1 MSIIA
6 NQPRQS
12 NFELLRIVAM
22 FLIVMHHYV
31 VNSTILGQ
39 FVSGGGVIDNPMNYA
54 FLKLIGAWG
63 KTAINPFVM
72 MSGFFMCTSE
82 LTKKRFLKIFLEWI
96 FYSWSFFVL
105 FAFCGYESVSLTSVV
120 NRVLSIFKTVDVYFT
135 ASFMWF
141 YLGIPIYN
149 LVIKGLDKKGLYI
162 LTAALL
168 MMFVIPITFFGNAN
182 VFHHVFWYMTLY
194 FIGACIRLYPMEWM
208 SRQKVVT
215 PLMLGTAALA
225 AIAILGRMIN
235 PCFVTKAMSVVCS
248 VHESSTLLAFVLG
261 TSIFLFFKNL
271 NIGYHKWINTIASC
285 MFGVLCIHAASNAM
299 RTWLWQHICRVPEMA
314 NAPLPILALHAVGCV
329 LAIMLI
335 CSLIDLARQKWIESS
350 LLRRING

>member
-1 MSIIA
+1 MT
-6 NQPRQS
+6 N
-12 NFELLRIVAM
+12 
-22 FLIVMHHYV
+22 YV
-31 VNSTILGQ
+31 
-39 FVSGGGVIDNPMNYA
+39 

-96 FYSWSFFVL
+96 FYSWIVYSIFL
-105 FAFCGYESVSLTSVV
+105 LTGYESAAPRRLL
-120 NRVLSIFKTVDVYFT
+120 NLIFPFFNGVDVGFT
-135 ASFMWF
+135 SSFMWF

-149 LVIKGLDKKGLYI
+149 LIIKGLDKKGLYT

-168 MMFVIPITFFGNAN
+168 AMFVIPITFFGNYD

-194 FIGACIRLYPMEWM
+194 FVGACIRLYPMKWM
-208 SRQKVVT
+208 SRQKVVN
-215 PLMLGTAALA
+215 PLMLGTAALVA
-225 AIAILGRMIN
+225 MAILGRMIN

-261 TSIFLFFKNL
+261 TSLFLFFKNL
-271 NIGYHKWINTIASC
+271 NLGYHKCINTIASC

-299 RTWLWQHICRVPEMA
+299 RTWLWRHICRVPEMA
-314 NAPLPILALHAVGCV
+314 CVPLWLLAAHALGCV
-329 LAIMLI
+329 LIIMVV
-335 CSLIDLARQKWIESS
+335 CSLIDFARQKWVEAPMFKKYF
-350 LLRRING
+350 NGR